1 MLCNII
7 PCRAWGSSTS
17 AFGGYERPWVS
28 GCAWVHPEPGEVCTW
43 ILLAHNPYSY
53 LTRCIFYIRYSISVG
68 SRGWGDLPESLI
80 PFLTPTHPS
89 SPLSPHRLRMSKC
102 LNFYILNSQ
111 FIHNDVQVYS
121 VNAQILLSTDRCP
134 PLLNLWFPV
143 QVRLVLTC
151 WCQVCLP

>member
-1 MLCNII
+1 MCCAILFPAGPEAVLRQPLEDMKAC
-7 PCRAWGSSTS
+7 
-17 AFGGYERPWVS
+17 VS
-28 GCAWVHPEPGEVCTW
+28 GGAWVQPGEGCTW
-43 ILLAHNPYSY
+43 IPLAHNPAIW
-53 LTRCIFYIRYSISVG
+53 RGVCFIFRYSISVG

-89 SPLSPHRLRMSKC
+89 SPLSPHRPRMSKC

-134 PLLNLWFPV
+134 PVLNLWFPV

>member
-1 MLCNII
+1 MCCAILFPAGPEAVLRQPLEDMKAC
-7 PCRAWGSSTS
+7 
-17 AFGGYERPWVS
+17 VS
-28 GCAWVHPEPGEVCTW
+28 GGAWVQPGEGCTW
-43 ILLAHNPYSY
+43 IP
-53 LTRCIFYIRYSISVG
+53 LTHPAIWRGVCFIFRYSISVG

-80 PFLTPTHPS
+80 PFLTLTHPS

-121 VNAQILLSTDRCP
+121 VNAQILLSTNRCP
-134 PLLNLWFPV
+134 PVLNLWFPV
-143 QVRLVLTC
+143 RVRLVLTC